1 MDELFRKAA
10 IPDLQDPS
18 RSLFNTVRT
27 RLLNLNWQR
36 CVCHSH
42 AISFTKYDDEDNDYG
57 FMLCVSD
64 KDVVLLQPTESDR
77 QIINRT
83 LGEFNIKSLIDK
95 LQVSC

>member
-1 MDELFRKAA
+1 M
-10 IPDLQDPS
+10 
-18 RSLFNTVRT
+18 FNVYMLIRPKNFSMKYTVRT